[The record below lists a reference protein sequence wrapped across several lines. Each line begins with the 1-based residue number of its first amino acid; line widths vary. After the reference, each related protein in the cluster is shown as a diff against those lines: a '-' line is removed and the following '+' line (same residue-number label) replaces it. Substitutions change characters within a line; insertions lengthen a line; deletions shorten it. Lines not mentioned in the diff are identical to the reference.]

1 MQREETSHDK
11 IVLYIP
17 RKKEY
22 FMRVWSM
29 VEGLVTRKHGV
40 IGDLDKNIFRETVE
54 WKLSSKE
61 VKSEQLGEEV

>member
-40 IGDLDKNIFRETVE
+40 IGDLDKNIF
-54 WKLSSKE
+54 
-61 VKSEQLGEEV
+61 